1 MTIISTG
8 TSTPE
13 SAAAWRAAL
22 AEAALRGEDVVWFSL
37 DGTEPDEAEAL
48 SLIHISEPTRRS

>member
-22 AEAALRGEDVVWFSL
+22 AEAALRGE
-37 DGTEPDEAEAL
+37 
-48 SLIHISEPTRRS
+48 

>member
-22 AEAALRGEDVVWFSL
+22 AEDGAAL
-37 DGTEPDEAEAL
+37 AL
-48 SLIHISEPTRRS
+48 AAIATRSATRSATRY